1 MERLRVANIP
11 EPTLIRLTIYSR
23 CLADMVKEG
32 EDVVS
37 SDELAH
43 RAGVNAAQVRKDLS
57 YLGSF
62 GRRGVGYNARH
73 LAERIAVA
81 MGLTRERTFIIV
93 GAGKLGG
100 ALLGYAGFLDK
111 GFRPVAAFDTDETKV
126 GRSIGGVKIFP
137 VEDVGD
143 FVAASGTDIAILTVP
158 ADRAQAVA
166 DTLVRTG
173 IKAIL
178 NFAPIVV
185 KVPAHIRIRQ
195 VELSSEM
202 EVMAHYLNSQG
213 D

>member
-1 MERLRVANIP
+1 LKTANIP
-11 EPTLIRLTIYSR
+11 EPTLVRLTIYAR
-23 CLADMVKEG
+23 CLADMVKE
-32 EDVVS
+32 EETVVS

-62 GRRGVGYNARH
+62 GRRGVGYDVRH
-73 LAERIAVA
+73 LSERIAVA

-93 GAGKLGG
+93 GTGKLGS

-111 GFRPVAAFDTDETKV
+111 GFRPAAAFDVDEAKI
-126 GRSIGGVKIFP
+126 GRTVGGVEILP
-137 VEDVGD
+137 VKEVGD
-143 FVAASGTDIAILTVP
+143 FVASGGVDIAILTVP
-158 ADRAQAVA
+158 ANHAQAVT
-166 DTLVRTG
+166 DTLVRAG
-173 IKAIL
+173 IKALL

-202 EVMAHYLNSQG
+202 EVLAHYLNSQG

>member
-1 MERLRVANIP
+1 
-11 EPTLIRLTIYSR
+11 
-23 CLADMVKEG
+23 MVKEG

-62 GRRGVGYNARH
+62 GRRGVGYNVRH

-81 MGLTRERTFIIV
+81 MGLNRERTFIIV
-93 GAGKLGG
+93 GAGKLGS
-100 ALLGYAGFLDK
+100 ALLGYAGFLAK
-111 GFRPVAAFDTDETKV
+111 GFSPAAAFDADETKV
-126 GRSIGGVKIFP
+126 GRSIGGVQVLP
-137 VEDVGD
+137 VESVGD
-143 FVAASGTDIAILTVP
+143 FVASSGTDIAILTVP
-158 ADRAQAVA
+158 ADRAQAVT
-166 DTLVRTG
+166 DILVRAG

-178 NFAPIVV
+178 NFAPVIV
-185 KVPAHIRIRQ
+185 KVPPHIRIRQ

-202 EVMAHYLNSQG
+202 EVLAHYLNTQG

>member
-1 MERLRVANIP
+1 MRVANIP
-11 EPTLIRLTIYSR
+11 EPTLVRLTIYAR
-23 CLADMVKEG
+23 CLADMAKEG
-32 EDVVS
+32 ETVVS

-62 GRRGVGYNARH
+62 GRRGVGYNVRH
-73 LAERIAVA
+73 LAERITIA

-93 GAGKLGG
+93 GAGKLGS

-111 GFRPVAAFDTDETKV
+111 GFRPAAAFDADEAKV
-126 GRSIGGVKIFP
+126 GQEIGGVKILSAK
-137 VEDVGD
+137 EIGE
-143 FVAASGTDIAILTVP
+143 FVASSGTDIAILTVP
-158 ADRAQAVA
+158 ADQAQAVT
-166 DTLVRTG
+166 DTLVRSG

-178 NFAPIVV
+178 NFAPMVV
-185 KVPAHIRIRQ
+185 KVPPHIRIRQ

-202 EVMAHYLNSQG
+202 EVLAHYLNSQG

>member
-1 MERLRVANIP
+1 MKVANIP
-11 EPTLIRLTIYSR
+11 EPTLVRLTIYAR

-32 EDVVS
+32 ETVVS

-62 GRRGVGYNARH
+62 GRRGVGYNVRH
-73 LAERIAVA
+73 LAERITVA

-93 GAGKLGG
+93 GAGKLGS
-100 ALLGYAGFLDK
+100 ALLGYAGFHDK
-111 GFRPVAAFDTDETKV
+111 GFRPAAAFDTDEAKFGTN
-126 GRSIGGVKIFP
+126 IGGIKVLPAKDI
-137 VEDVGD
+137 GD
-143 FVAASGTDIAILTVP
+143 FVTASGTDIAILTVP
-158 ADRAQAVA
+158 ANRAQEVA
-166 DTLVRTG
+166 DTLVRAG

-178 NFAPIVV
+178 NFAPVII

-202 EVMAHYLNSQG
+202 EVLAHYLNSQG

>member
-1 MERLRVANIP
+1 
-11 EPTLIRLTIYSR
+11 
-23 CLADMVKEG
+23 MVKEG
-32 EDVVS
+32 ETIVS

-62 GRRGVGYNARH
+62 GRRGVGYNVRH
-73 LAERIAVA
+73 LAERITIA

-93 GAGKLGG
+93 GAGKLGS

-111 GFRPVAAFDTDETKV
+111 GFRPAAAFDADEAKV
-126 GRSIGGVKIFP
+126 GREIGGVKILP
-137 VEDVGD
+137 VKDIGE
-143 FVAASGTDIAILTVP
+143 FVASSGTDIAILTVP
-158 ADRAQAVA
+158 AGQAQAVA
-166 DTLVRTG
+166 DTLVRAG

-178 NFAPIVV
+178 NFAPMIV
-185 KVPAHIRIRQ
+185 KVPPHIRIRQ

-202 EVMAHYLNSQG
+202 EVLAHYLNSQG

>member
-1 MERLRVANIP
+1 MRVANIP
-11 EPTLIRLTIYSR
+11 EPTLVRLTIYAR

-62 GRRGVGYNARH
+62 GRRGVGYNVRH
-73 LAERIAVA
+73 LADRIANA
-81 MGLTRERTFIIV
+81 MGLTKERTFIIV
-93 GAGKLGG
+93 GAGKLGS
-100 ALLGYAGFLDK
+100 ALLGYAGFLAK
-111 GFRPVAAFDTDETKV
+111 GFRPAAAFDADEAKV
-126 GRSIGGVKIFP
+126 GRAIGGVKVSP
-137 VEDVGD
+137 VKDVGD
-143 FVAASGTDIAILTVP
+143 FVAESDTDIAILTVP
-158 ADRAQAVA
+158 SDSAQAVA
-166 DTLVRTG
+166 DTLVRAG

-178 NFAPIVV
+178 NFAPIIV
-185 KVPAHIRIRQ
+185 KVPPHIRIRQ

-202 EVMAHYLNSQG
+202 EVLAHYLNSQG